1 MMTSGAASR
10 CPTPVQGKGDGT
22 NHHIL
27 SRNKRN
33 TTTTTTT
40 REFAVIMLFFLIAAS
55 MVITSTEAS
64 SFYGCVDD
72 DEPPGRP
79 GSEYTCGPST
89 LSNGVKCDC
98 REEDGQQWCDDSID
112 NYLFLDDNKTFFR
125 WDSLGKPTA
134 EQKEFL
140 TVFGPLTY
148 YYYRMCDGLF
158 VRTTEDKANE
168 PGTNYTKVVG
178 YTYGADC
185 DYSNFKEA
193 CDMEPSEAVLQF
205 DRNCIV
211 ISWWV
216 AWLGGRDPDP
226 RNLCQPDM
234 ELSASPTTSMTVL
247 QAPSVAPSGGGD
259 GPSTTTSSAQPTTIT
274 TTTSIPV
281 PQAAPSVAP
290 SDEGSASGGSS
301 SSPTTSSTSPQGQQP
316 PSTTVQEEEEGE
328 DDDDSSGSWSR
339 PGLWCLLLL
348 LLFGLAHL

>member
-10 CPTPVQGKGDGT
+10 CPTPTVQGKGDGT
-22 NHHIL
+22 NLHIL

-33 TTTTTTT
+33 TTTTTTTTT

-55 MVITSTEAS
+55 MVVTSTEAYS
-64 SFYGCVDD
+64 SPFGCVDD

-79 GSEYTCGPST
+79 EYEYTCDGPST
-89 LSNGVKCDC
+89 MSNGVKCDC
-98 REEDGQQWCDDSID
+98 LEDGQLWCDDSID

-125 WDSLGKPTA
+125 WYDLGKPTA

-140 TVFGPLTY
+140 TVVGPLTY
-148 YYYRMCDGLF
+148 YYYRMCNGLF

-178 YTYGADC
+178 YGYDYDC
-185 DYSNFKEA
+185 DYINFKEA

-205 DRNCIV
+205 DRNCLL
-211 ISWWV
+211 V
-216 AWLGGRDPDP
+216 AYRVALVGGRDPNP
-226 RNLCQPDM
+226 RDLCQPGM

-247 QAPSVAPSGGGD
+247 QAPSVAPSGGGGGGD
-259 GPSTTTSSAQPTTIT
+259 GPSTTTSSAQPTT

-281 PQAAPSVAP
+281 PQAPSVAP

-301 SSPTTSSTSPQGQQP
+301 SSSSPTTTSSSTSPQD
-316 PSTTVQEEEEGE
+316 EEEGE
-328 DDDDSSGSWSR
+328 DDDDDSSGSWSR
-339 PGLWCLLLL
+339 PGLWSLLL
-348 LLFGLAHL
+348 LLFGLVHP

>member
-10 CPTPVQGKGDGT
+10 CPTPVQGKGGT
-22 NHHIL
+22 NLHIL
-27 SRNKRN
+27 RNKRN
-33 TTTTTTT
+33 TTTTTTTT

-64 SFYGCVDD
+64 SLFGCVDD

-98 REEDGQQWCDDSID
+98 REEDGQQWCNDSID
-112 NYLFLDDNKTFFR
+112 NYFFLDDNKTFFLY
-125 WDSLGKPTA
+125 SLGKPSV
-134 EQKEFL
+134 EEKEFL
-140 TVFGPLTY
+140 TVVGPLTY
-148 YYYRMCDGLF
+148 YFYRMCDGLF
-158 VRTTEDKANE
+158 ARTTEDKANE

-178 YTYGADC
+178 YRYDFDC
-185 DYSNFKEA
+185 DYTNFKEA

-205 DRNCIV
+205 DRNCLL
-211 ISWWV
+211 V
-216 AWLGGRDPDP
+216 AYRVALIGGRDPDP
-226 RNLCQPDM
+226 RNFCQPDL

-247 QAPSVAPSGGGD
+247 QAPSVAPSGGGGD
-259 GPSTTTSSAQPTTIT
+259 GPSTTTSSAQPTI

-281 PQAAPSVAP
+281 QQAPSVAP

-301 SSPTTSSTSPQGQQP
+301 SSPTTSSTSPQEQQP

-348 LLFGLAHL
+348 LLLLFGLVHL

>member
-10 CPTPVQGKGDGT
+10 CPTPTVQGKGDGA
-22 NHHIL
+22 NLHIL

-33 TTTTTTT
+33 TTTTTTTTTT

-55 MVITSTEAS
+55 MVVTSTEAYTP
-64 SFYGCVDD
+64 FYCVDD

-79 GSEYTCGPST
+79 GYEYTCDGPST
-89 LSNGVKCDC
+89 TSNGVKCDC
-98 REEDGQQWCDDSID
+98 LEDGQLWCNDSID

-125 WDSLGKPTA
+125 HGLGKPSA
-134 EQKEFL
+134 EEKEFL
-140 TVFGPLTY
+140 KVVGPLTY
-148 YYYRMCDGLF
+148 YFYRMCDGLF
-158 VRTTEDKANE
+158 VWVTEDMANK
-168 PGTNYTKVVG
+168 PGTNYTAVVG
-178 YTYGADC
+178 YRYEADC
-185 DYSNFKEA
+185 DYSNYKEA

-205 DRNCIV
+205 DRNCLL
-211 ISWWV
+211 V
-216 AWLGGRDPDP
+216 AYRLALIGGRDPDP
-226 RNLCQPDM
+226 RQLCQPDM
-234 ELSASPTTSMTVL
+234 ELSASPT
-247 QAPSVAPSGGGD
+247 
-259 GPSTTTSSAQPTTIT
+259 SSAQPTIT

-301 SSPTTSSTSPQGQQP
+301 SSSPTTSSTSPQEQQP

-348 LLFGLAHL
+348 LFGLVHP